1 MGRAGFPL
9 AGCLAWV
16 VPGLLPTSWWVN
28 KLPML
33 PDRRRTPLQLLL
45 KSASLWCV
53 GLPKTSSA
61 SMCVPR
67 GQFPLASCLS
77 RTGGSLRSASGSESG
92 SFQLTASA
100 WSLRACGILCTPLRD
115 RVSVPYSLTALPY
128 MSPTGLQSQMGWAL
142 WVHESWAGIPS
153 VRLTG

>member
-1 MGRAGFPL
+1 MALVEISLFVVCRA
-9 AGCLAWV
+9 
-16 VPGLLPTSWWVN
+16 
-28 KLPML
+28 
-33 PDRRRTPLQLLL
+33 
-45 KSASLWCV
+45 
-53 GLPKTSSA
+53 PKNVFCQHVCA
-61 SMCVPR
+61 Q

-100 WSLRACGILCTPLRD
+100 RSLRACGILCTPFRD
-115 RVSVPYSLTALPY
+115 RVSVSYSLTALPY